1 MTRKSILLLVGSL
14 GVLVAGFM
22 VLPLLSQGTPYSTH
36 YRHTMQT
43 QVTVRTLATA
53 LGAFQSEFG
62 SLPAG
67 ENGAVLRQLLGENPR
82 KMPFVT
88 PPKLYNAASGPAQFA
103 ADAEGRIV
111 DGWNTPLRFKLG
123 TTICIESAGEDR
135 KFDTP
140 DDIVETL
147 PGR

>member
-1 MTRKSILLLVGSL
+1 
-14 GVLVAGFM
+14 
-22 VLPLLSQGTPYSTH
+22 
-36 YRHTMQT
+36 MQT
-43 QVTVRTLATA
+43 KVTVRLLATA
-53 LGAFQSEFG
+53 LGAYQSEFG

-67 ENGAVLRQLLGENPR
+67 DNGAVLRQLVGENPR
-82 KMPFVT
+82 KIAFVT
-88 PPKLYNAASGPAQFA
+88 PPKLYNAGSGPAQFA

-123 TTICIESAGEDR
+123 ANICIESAGEDG

-147 PGR
+147 PSR